1 MLVSRE
7 LNKLQEE
14 FPELSIEKV
23 DIVSRPLKM
32 LKDGIRMIPTLK
44 AGDKTLSGIYVSSTQ
59 VREFVT
65 AMLKEE

>member
-7 LNKLQEE
+7 LNKLQEQ
-14 FPELSIEKV
+14 FPELTIDKV
-23 DIVSRPLKM
+23 DILSQPLRM

-44 AGDKTLSGIYVSSTQ
+44 AGERTLSGIYVSSTQ

-65 AMLKEE
+65 AVLEEQ

>member
-1 MLVSRE
+1 MLVGRA
-7 LNKLQEE
+7 LTKLEEE

-23 DIVSRPLKM
+23 DILSQPFRM

-44 AGDKTLSGIYVSSTQ
+44 AGDRTLSGIYVSSTQ

-65 AMLKEE
+65 AVLEE